1 LIEKLRLLW
10 VDLTV
15 TGADP
20 ALPEGIERLFEV
32 TRCAGSHGLSR
43 EMSRVK
49 PEVVCF
55 DYDFPER
62 AGLRLA
68 AETKQ
73 TYPSIPMLMST
84 VQHSE
89 SLAIWAFRSR
99 LTDYLVKPISQEE
112 LQRVQHVLY
121 DMVGLRHDQ
130 PRRRLTRP
138 PVVVPNEAMTASKSP
153 ESALLPAIYYVQ
165 EHFGEKIQAEEVAK
179 LCAMSPY
186 RFSRNF
192 HEAFGLTFRDYV
204 VRYRLKEAKRL
215 LRNPQA
221 SVTDVAFAV
230 GFNDVSYFS
239 RMFKRHFGAAPSVVH
254 DQPPKRAAGDGPQA
268 EPEPTVVALRL
279 PLPQLMN

>member
-1 LIEKLRLLW
+1 MTEKLKLLW
-10 VDLTV
+10 VDVTV

-20 ALPEGIERLFEV
+20 ALPEGIEQWFEV

-43 EMSRVK
+43 EMSRLK

-55 DYDFPER
+55 DYDFPDR
-62 AGLRLA
+62 PGLRLA
-68 AETKQ
+68 VETKQ
-73 TYPSIPMLMST
+73 TYPRTPILMST

-89 SLAIWAFRSR
+89 SLAVWAFRNR
-99 LTDYLVKPISQEE
+99 LTDYLVKPVRREE
-112 LQRVQHVLY
+112 LERVYHVLR
-121 DMVGLRHDQ
+121 DQLGLREHQ
-130 PRRRLTRP
+130 PRRRLTREP
-138 PVVVPNEAMTASKSP
+138 PIMPSEALTGSKAP

-165 EHFGEKIQAEEVAK
+165 QHYGEKIQAEEVAK

-192 HEAFGLTFRDYV
+192 HEAYGLTFRDYV
-204 VRYRLKEAKRL
+204 VRYRLKEAKRM

-239 RMFKRHFGAAPSVVH
+239 RMFKRHFGTSPSVINEK
-254 DQPPKRAAGDGPQA
+254 PRRPA
-268 EPEPTVVALRL
+268 EQGETEAEAEPTVIALRL
-279 PLPQLMN
+279 PMPQLMN

>member
-1 LIEKLRLLW
+1 MTEKLRLLW

-20 ALPEGIERLFEV
+20 ALPDGIEQWFEV

-43 EMSRVK
+43 ELSRVK
-49 PEVVCF
+49 PEAVCF
-55 DYDFPER
+55 DYDFPDR
-62 AGLRLA
+62 PGLRLA

-73 TYPSIPMLMST
+73 TFPSTPMLMST

-112 LQRVQHVLY
+112 LQRVYQVLH
-121 DMVGLRHDQ
+121 DMAGLRHDQ
-130 PRRRLTRP
+130 SRRRLTRP
-138 PVVVPNEAMTASKSP
+138 PVLMPSEAITAAKSP

-165 EHFGEKIQAEEVAK
+165 EHYGEKIVAEEVAK

-221 SVTDVAFAV
+221 SVTDIAFAV

-254 DQPPKRAAGDGPQA
+254 DQPRRPPGGGGSEA
-268 EPEPTVVALRL
+268 EPEPTVIALRL